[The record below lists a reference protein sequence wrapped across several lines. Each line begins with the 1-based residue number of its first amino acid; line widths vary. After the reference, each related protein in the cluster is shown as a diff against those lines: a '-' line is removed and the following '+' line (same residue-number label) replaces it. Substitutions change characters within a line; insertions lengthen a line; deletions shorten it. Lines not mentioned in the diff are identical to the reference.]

1 MKRTLYILALVLS
14 IIACT
19 DDIDK
24 SNRFTFTGET
34 VADYLLNRS
43 DRYSH
48 FINLLK
54 KAELFSLLNTYGQYT
69 LFLPDNEAV
78 EKYVQEQDSIYWATK
93 ETDKPIY
100 TGITSPLVEELSDSM
115 ATVIARTH
123 IVEGNYPTAQFGEGA
138 LTKWNMNDRYIGI
151 SYRAR
156 KEDYLIMLNN
166 SAAIIGSDNRVENGI
181 VHIIDRIIDSN
192 IEELPETITKQQCF
206 SIFGEA
212 LKATGFSDS
221 LRLVMDTEYSPY
233 NYSTTA
239 SYPPFRYYKYTG
251 FIESDEVFHA
261 NGIYTLDDLKIF
273 AKKWYGSDDSDN
285 LASPKNALYKF
296 VAYHFLDREVPYDKL
311 IISKYYDDRLYNP
324 NEDLYD
330 YLETANGKIMK
341 ITKPLSNEQG
351 KYIFIN
357 YSKRDI
363 PYNPEMRKHLNVR
376 IIETTEFT
384 QSNEKY
390 SNFKQ
395 YASNGIIH
403 PIDKILVYN
412 EDEMAGNI
420 LNERL
425 RIDICSLL
433 PELSSNN
440 IRFNQTWQYIP
451 FDYCKNL
458 KNHTFMD
465 DFQYFRTGF
474 TYLNDEIA
482 LNGMYDFSIKL
493 PPVPARTYEIRM
505 STWLH
510 DNTTGDIV
518 QIYLDDKICGLPI
531 DTRLRSSDPTVGW
544 VEDDSTHDNGVELD
558 KQMRNRGWMKG
569 PDSFLVVINTSFTP
583 ARECSKSVRRII
595 TTRYLHE
602 GEHWLRI
609 RKITNNAY
617 EAQKN
622 SGGYDYIELVPL
634 HIVSDPMKP
643 EDRH

>member
-1 MKRTLYILALVLS
+1 MRRILYILALALS
-14 IIACT
+14 IVACT
-19 DDIDK
+19 EEIDK
-24 SNRFTFTGET
+24 SNRYTFTGET
-34 VADYLLNRS
+34 VSDYVLNRS
-43 DRYSH
+43 DKYSH
-48 FINLLK
+48 FITLLQRAK
-54 KAELFSLLNTYGQYT
+54 LLSLLNTYGQFT
-69 LFLPDNEAV
+69 LFLPDNDAV
-78 EKYVQEQDSIYWATK
+78 ERYVQEQDSIYHATK
-93 ETDKPIY
+93 DTDEPIW
-100 TGITSPLVEELSDSM
+100 TGVTSPLVEELSDSM

-192 IEELPETITKQQCF
+192 IEELPETITKQPCF
-206 SIFGEA
+206 SIFAEA
-212 LKATGFSDS
+212 LNATGFSDS
-221 LRLVMDTEYSPY
+221 LRLVMDMKYSPY
-233 NYSTTA
+233 NYSTNV

-261 NGIYTLDDLKIF
+261 NGIYTLDDLKAF
-273 AKKWYGSDDSDN
+273 AEKWYGSDDNDN
-285 LASPKNALYKF
+285 LASPKNALHKF
-296 VAYHFLDREVPYDKL
+296 VAYHFLDRELPYDKL
-311 IISKYYDDRLYNP
+311 IISKYYDTRLHNP
-324 NEDLYD
+324 YVDLYD
-330 YLETANGKIMK
+330 YFEAANGKMMK

-351 KYIFIN
+351 KNIFIN
-357 YSKRDI
+357 YSKRKV
-363 PYNPEMRKHLNVR
+363 PYNYEMRHHLNVR

-403 PIDKILVYN
+403 PIDKILIYN

-420 LNERL
+420 LNERM
-425 RIDICSLL
+425 RIDIVSLL

-440 IRFNQTWQYIP
+440 IRFNQTRQYIP

-458 KNHTFMD
+458 KNNTFMD
-465 DFQYFRTGF
+465 DFQYYRTGF

-505 STWLH
+505 STWLLDH
-510 DNTTGDIV
+510 TTGDIV

-531 DTRLRSSDPTVGW
+531 DMRLRSSDPTVGW

-569 PDSFLVVINTSFTP
+569 PDSFLVINTSFTP